1 MKSTIIITLFI
12 SLLFFLKINN
22 TLNCF
27 DRKTKSEISFCSDK
41 SDFSDYY
48 KSIDVIDVSNIFGQL
63 MEVLVGSFSFEA
75 KLGFGE
81 VDESNKFLL
90 LLQRILG
97 LCFDNVREIDV
108 GGTAKVSE

>member
-48 KSIDVIDVSNIFGQL
+48 QSIHLES
-63 MEVLVGSFSFEA
+63 
-75 KLGFGE
+75 LGLSEDAFQKAMTG
-81 VDESNKFLL
+81 FLL
-90 LLQRILG
+90 LKSEKRILNNNIIKIG
-97 LCFDNVREIDV
+97 RAHV
-108 GGTAKVSE
+108 